1 MLKPEMNTSC
11 SKESEIEVI
20 EIISTRAVSHSG
32 NDNNGNQIIEERSLG
47 GSEIK
52 LSQGLC
58 FSQRSVIIDMRS
70 IFWVVLRYGT
80 SNYFCNKLL
89 EVVCHEGP
97 HDHMWARYYWRPT
110 LGPHWDNLKWFFF
123 LFLNF
128 KREKVFTDSDFKLL
142 S

>member
-70 IFWVVLRYGT
+70 IF
-80 SNYFCNKLL
+80 
-89 EVVCHEGP
+89 
-97 HDHMWARYYWRPT
+97 
-110 LGPHWDNLKWFFF
+110 
-123 LFLNF
+123 
-128 KREKVFTDSDFKLL
+128 
-142 S
+142 